1 MDIFQKAQQLAQDY
15 LKGFSTADALQVR
28 MLQQDTQLLKSL
40 VVQQALV
47 FTGFNL
53 LMCQAP

>member
-28 MLQQDTQLLKSL
+28 MLQEDRENKLLGNKGLGYGESL
-40 VVQQALV
+40 
-47 FTGFNL
+47 
-53 LMCQAP
+53 